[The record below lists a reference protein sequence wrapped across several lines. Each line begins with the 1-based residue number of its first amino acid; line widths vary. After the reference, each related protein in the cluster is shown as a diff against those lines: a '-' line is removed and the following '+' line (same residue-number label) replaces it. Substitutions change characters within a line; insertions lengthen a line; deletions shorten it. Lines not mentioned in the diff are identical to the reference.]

1 MFEGMAIGGFRGD
14 LQTCRWGNVG
24 GGGVNYCFI
33 NIERGLKFTDH
44 ISKSRKNEK
53 EKRN

>member
-1 MFEGMAIGGFRGD
+1 MSLGE
-14 LQTCRWGNVG
+14 RW

-44 ISKSRKNEK
+44 ISKSSKNEK
-53 EKRN
+53 ERRN

>member
-1 MFEGMAIGGFRGD
+1 MVLGEICRHVVGGT
-14 LQTCRWGNVG
+14 L

-44 ISKSRKNEK
+44 ISKSSKNEK
-53 EKRN
+53 ERRN